1 LILQR
6 ISVVAGILIDKNKR
20 LLLSQRQ
27 SFKTFPLQWEFP
39 GGKIVAGES
48 PEMALI
54 RELKEELNIN
64 AKQLKFFLKIEHDY
78 DQLKVLIDFFLV
90 NSWEGKLIA
99 NEGQAL
105 DWFKLDQLRKVDL
118 LEADDL
124 VIKKL
129 RNII

>member
-1 LILQR
+1 LQR

-90 NSWEGKLIA
+90 NSWEGRLIA

>member
-90 NSWEGKLIA
+90 NSWEGRLIA

>member
-1 LILQR
+1 MQR

-39 GGKIVAGES
+39 GGKVVAGES

-90 NSWEGKLIA
+90 NSWEGRLIA

>member
-1 LILQR
+1 M
-6 ISVVAGILIDKNKR
+6 AGILIDKNKR

-27 SFKTFPLQWEFP
+27 NFKTFPHQWEFP
-39 GGKIVAGES
+39 GGKVVVGES

-54 RELKEELNIN
+54 RELKEELNVD

-90 NSWEGKLIA
+90 NSWEGRLIA

-124 VIKKL
+124 VIRKL

>member
-1 LILQR
+1 MQR

-64 AKQLKFFLKIEHDY
+64 AKQLKFFLKIEHYY

-90 NSWEGKLIA
+90 NSWEGRLIA

>member
-1 LILQR
+1 MQR

-39 GGKIVAGES
+39 GGKVVVGES

-54 RELKEELNIN
+54 RELKEELNVD

-90 NSWEGKLIA
+90 NSWEGRLIA

-124 VIKKL
+124 VIRKL

>member
-1 LILQR
+1 MQR

-39 GGKIVAGES
+39 GGKVVAGES

-54 RELKEELNIN
+54 RELKEELNID

-90 NSWEGKLIA
+90 NSWEGRLIA

>member
-1 LILQR
+1 MQR

-27 SFKTFPLQWEFP
+27 SFKTFPFQWEFP

-90 NSWEGKLIA
+90 NSWEGRLIA

>member
-1 LILQR
+1 LQR

-39 GGKIVAGES
+39 GGKVVAGES

-54 RELKEELNIN
+54 RELKEELNID

-90 NSWEGKLIA
+90 NSWEGRLIA

>member
-1 LILQR
+1 MQR

-90 NSWEGKLIA
+90 NSWEGRLIA

-124 VIKKL
+124 VIRKL

>member
-1 LILQR
+1 MQR

-54 RELKEELNIN
+54 RELKEELNIE

-78 DQLKVLIDFFLV
+78 DQLKVLIDFFF
-90 NSWEGKLIA
+90 W
-99 NEGQAL
+99 
-105 DWFKLDQLRKVDL
+105 
-118 LEADDL
+118 
-124 VIKKL
+124 
-129 RNII
+129 

>member
-1 LILQR
+1 MQR

-90 NSWEGKLIA
+90 NSWEGRLIA

>member
-1 LILQR
+1 MQR

-78 DQLKVLIDFFLV
+78 DQLKVLIDFFFV
-90 NSWEGKLIA
+90 NSWEGRLIA

>member
-1 LILQR
+1 MQR

-39 GGKIVAGES
+39 GGKVVVGES

-54 RELKEELNIN
+54 RELKEELNVD

-90 NSWEGKLIA
+90 NSWEGRLIA
-99 NEGQAL
+99 NEGQVL
-105 DWFKLDQLRKVDL
+105 DWFKLDQLRQVDL
-118 LEADDL
+118 LEADIL
-124 VIKKL
+124 VIQKL

>member
-1 LILQR
+1 MQR

-39 GGKIVAGES
+39 GGKVVVGES

-54 RELKEELNIN
+54 RELKEELNVD

-90 NSWEGKLIA
+90 NSWEGRLIA

-105 DWFKLDQLRKVDL
+105 DWFKLDQLRQVDL
-118 LEADDL
+118 LEADIL
-124 VIKKL
+124 VIQKL

>member
-1 LILQR
+1 MQR

>member
-1 LILQR
+1 MQR

-54 RELKEELNIN
+54 RELKEELNID

-90 NSWEGKLIA
+90 NSWEGRLIA